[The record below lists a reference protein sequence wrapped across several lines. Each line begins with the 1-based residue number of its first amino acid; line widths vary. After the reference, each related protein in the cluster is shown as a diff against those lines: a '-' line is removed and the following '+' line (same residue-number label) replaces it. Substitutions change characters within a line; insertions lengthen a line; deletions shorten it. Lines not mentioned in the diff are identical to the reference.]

1 MVLGLSGSLD
11 GHFGE
16 GVKGPNIG
24 LGTQGIRLKR
34 PEKTSLVDAKGCNY
48 YLNMHLHRQ

>member
-1 MVLGLSGSLD
+1 M
-11 GHFGE
+11 HFGE

-48 YLNMHLHRQ
+48 YLLKYVFAPPVGHPQAWFS